1 MPFELVSSAGTQSPF
16 ITQIYSRKSAGV
28 EGPDVVQVFSQVG
41 KDVKKIFASRNRT
54 EKPTENTA
62 SENSQS
68 GVSFS
73 SLMAGTTDHELSF
86 GMVYA
91 NDLAKTEIEKEN
103 PQFPVGSIIVR
114 EKNETATSEP
124 PQTVIAMVKREK
136 GFSEATGDWEFFVFD
151 GADLKLNSRESVG
164 NCATCHIQAEKT
176 DWVFR
181 DYLK

>member
-1 MPFELVSSAGTQSPF
+1 MPFEPISSVGNQNPF
-16 ITQIYSRKSAGV
+16 ITQIYSRKSPGV

-62 SENSQS
+62 SENLQS

-73 SLMAGTTDHELSF
+73 TLMAGTTDHKLSF

-91 NDLAKTEIEKEN
+91 NDLAKAEIEKEN
-103 PQFPVGSIIVR
+103 PQFPVGAIIVR
-114 EKNETATSEP
+114 EKNETATSET
-124 PQTVIAMVKREK
+124 PQSVIAMVKREK
-136 GFSEATGDWEFFVFD
+136 GFSEKTGDWEFFVFD
-151 GADLKLNSRESVG
+151 GADLILNSRETVG
-164 NCATCHIQAEKT
+164 NCAACHVRAEKT
-176 DWVFR
+176 DWIFR